1 MDLTL
6 TPTHLDRL
14 AEVAWTWAAAFLP
27 RLVAAVL
34 ILVIGTIVARWVSR
48 AVYNISQRTTHID
61 PTLRPV
67 LASMIRYAVL
77 ILVLIV
83 ALSQVGIQTASLL
96 AVVGAA
102 GLAIG
107 LALQGALSNFAG
119 GLMLLWLRPFRIGDF
134 IEVGAIAGTVRE
146 MGLFACHL
154 ETFDGM
160 FLFAPNPA
168 IWNTPLKNHTRN
180 AGRLVSIDVTVASNA
195 DIDRARDILVA
206 MAERDSRVLKM
217 PPPHVFV
224 DSLTGAGLLL
234 KLRIWASHDDVGE
247 LQHTIIEQ
255 AMHELE
261 DAGIEALQPQQ
272 VVRIIPPDSDPSRLL
287 PSSQSVFSGFQSS
300 AISGRR

>member
-1 MDLTL
+1 MDLTP

-14 AEVAWTWAAAFLP
+14 ADVVWTWTAAFLP

-48 AVYNISQRTTHID
+48 AVYDISRRTTHID

-107 LALQGALSNFAG
+107 LALQGTLSNFAA

-160 FLFAPNPA
+160 FLFAPNSA
-168 IWNTPLKNHTRN
+168 IWNNPLKNHTSN
-180 AGRLVSIDVTVASNA
+180 AGRLVSIDVTVSSNA
-195 DIDRARDILVA
+195 DIARARDILVA
-206 MAERDSRVLKM
+206 MAERDTRVLNV
-217 PPPHVFV
+217 PPARLRRKPRSALVPAAFGV
-224 DSLTGAGLLL
+224 ERAVRAVGVTG
-234 KLRIWASHDDVGE
+234 
-247 LQHTIIEQ
+247 
-255 AMHELE
+255 
-261 DAGIEALQPQQ
+261 
-272 VVRIIPPDSDPSRLL
+272 
-287 PSSQSVFSGFQSS
+287 
-300 AISGRR
+300 

>member
-48 AVYNISQRTTHID
+48 AVYDISQRTTHID

-83 ALSQVGIQTASLL
+83 ALGQGGIQTASLL

-160 FLFAPNPA
+160 FLFAPNSA

-180 AGRLVSIDVTVASNA
+180 AQSTSLSRATPTSIGRATSW
-195 DIDRARDILVA
+195 
-206 MAERDSRVLKM
+206 SRW
-217 PPPHVFV
+217 P
-224 DSLTGAGLLL
+224 
-234 KLRIWASHDDVGE
+234 
-247 LQHTIIEQ
+247 
-255 AMHELE
+255 
-261 DAGIEALQPQQ
+261 
-272 VVRIIPPDSDPSRLL
+272 
-287 PSSQSVFSGFQSS
+287 S
-300 AISGRR
+300 AIAAS

>member
-83 ALSQVGIQTASLL
+83 ALGQVGIQTASLL

-107 LALQGALSNFAG
+107 LALQGTLSNFAA

-160 FLFAPNPA
+160 FLFAPNSA

>member
-1 MDLTL
+1 VDLTL